1 MEYLEYSNFA
11 HDNKKKLIY
20 MLGFTSTR
28 KPVSG
33 EIAKAI
39 REQLARIES
48 NTLSEKDKE
57 LKSMQQGNT
66 KYSIVD

>member
-1 MEYLEYSNFA
+1 
-11 HDNKKKLIY
+11 
-20 MLGFTSTR
+20 MLGFTSIR

-48 NTLSEKDKE
+48 NTLSNKDKE
-57 LKSMQQGNT
+57 IMAMQQRNT
-66 KYSIVD
+66 KYSIVGCSE

>member
-1 MEYLEYSNFA
+1 
-11 HDNKKKLIY
+11 
-20 MLGFTSTR
+20 MLGFTATR

-39 REQLARIES
+39 REQLTRIES
-48 NTLSEKDKE
+48 KTLSDKDKE

-66 KYSIVD
+66 KYSIVELKK

>member
-1 MEYLEYSNFA
+1 
-11 HDNKKKLIY
+11 

-48 NTLSEKDKE
+48 NSLSNSDKE
-57 LKSMQQGNT
+57 ILAMQQGNT

>member
-1 MEYLEYSNFA
+1 
-11 HDNKKKLIY
+11 

-33 EIAKAI
+33 EIAKTI

>member
-1 MEYLEYSNFA
+1 
-11 HDNKKKLIY
+11 

-39 REQLARIES
+39 REQLARIE
-48 NTLSEKDKE
+48 LSKIFLHCILPLTPHTCNEMKYKE
-57 LKSMQQGNT
+57 
-66 KYSIVD
+66 